1 MDKAVIEGSGDGGR
15 RDSEKACD
23 KACEFKVSEVAR
35 DHDFGA
41 WVQGELEHFSAVG
54 QFEVF
59 VPILSVYFSR
69 CVGDLAEHQDQMFP
83 HLLLGP
89 IGFRFGPFREN
100 ALKVVLD
107 QGVSDSNHSAHECCE
122 QLSEPFAAIE
132 RQRLDQG
139 DDQPK
144 SPVGDSIL
152 PRVRLMAGS
161 LHAQDAFLG

>member
-1 MDKAVIEGSGDGGR
+1 MDKAVIEGAGDGGR
-15 RDSEKACD
+15 RDSKKACD
-23 KACEFKVSEVAR
+23 KASEFKVSEVAR

-54 QFEVF
+54 QFVVV
-59 VPILSVYFSR
+59 VPIFAVYFSR
-69 CVGDLAEHQDQMFP
+69 CVGDLAEHQDQVFP

-89 IGFRFGPFREN
+89 ICFGFGPFGED
-100 ALKVVLD
+100 ALKIVLD
-107 QGVSDSNHSAHECCE
+107 QCVSNSDHSAHERSE

-132 RQRLDQG
+132 RQRLDQC
-139 DDQPK
+139 DDQSK
-144 SPVGDSIL
+144 SPVGESIL